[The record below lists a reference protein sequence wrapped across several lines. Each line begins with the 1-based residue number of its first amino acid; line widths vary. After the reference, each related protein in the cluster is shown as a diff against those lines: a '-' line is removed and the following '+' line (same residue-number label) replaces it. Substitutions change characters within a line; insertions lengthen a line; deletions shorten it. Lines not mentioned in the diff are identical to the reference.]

1 MQAATIERPVRNEP
15 EPAGWARSHRLLAT
29 LVVLAVLAVIGVLC
43 VLAVAFVNEGTAA
56 LDGLG
61 DPAKYIWRPKFLGG

>member
-1 MQAATIERPVRNEP
+1 M
-15 EPAGWARSHRLLAT
+15 
-29 LVVLAVLAVIGVLC
+29 LAVLAVIGVLC